1 MDVEHIGA
9 LVPPTVDNIGI
20 AVTDL
25 DAAVSFYEQLG
36 FEVDRYSS
44 EEAAVRP
51 ASESAYLYVFET
63 NNETTTHRDAELFDD
78 PVGID
83 HVSVRVEKCRPDL
96 PKPKGRRRVLSRT
109 DDRRGLGPLRMA
121 GVHDPSSNVLYFI
134 EHQNG

>member
-63 NNETTTHRDAELFDD
+63 NNETTTHRDAELFDN

-83 HVSVRVEKCRPDL
+83 HISVRVDDVDQTYRNRKDDVAFFLEPM
-96 PKPKGRRRVLSRT
+96 T
-109 DDRRGLGPLRMA
+109 DEDWGLRMA
-121 GVHDPSSNVLYFI
+121 GVRDPSGNVLYFI